1 MYEISFPKLSE
12 RYFKT
17 TSWPPVEYI
26 ADLVEHDHVFCMLYK
41 ELYFRHLYAKTM
53 PDLRQRCQSWDNYCD
68 LFGVILHGSVN
79 MVLPNN
85 WLWDMVDEFLYQ
97 FQSFCQ
103 YRGKVSQKSYEEI
116 ELLKQCGHVS
126 GSSSSSSSSGRCGA
140 SAPPA
145 GAAGQRQRALCWV

>member
-26 ADLVEHDHVFCMLYK
+26 ADLVENDHVFCMLYK
-41 ELYFRHLYAKTM
+41 ELYYRHLYAKTM
-53 PDLRQRCQSWDNYCD
+53 PDLRQRCESWDNYCD

-85 WLWDMVDEFLYQ
+85 WLWDMVDEFIYQ

-103 YRGKVSQKSYEEI
+103 YRGKVSQKSFEEI
-116 ELLKQCGHVS
+116 ELLKKCGHVS
-126 GSSSSSSSSGRCGA
+126 SSMCACSWRAGCWQLLLLLVTNPALRERCG
-140 SAPPA
+140 
-145 GAAGQRQRALCWV
+145 